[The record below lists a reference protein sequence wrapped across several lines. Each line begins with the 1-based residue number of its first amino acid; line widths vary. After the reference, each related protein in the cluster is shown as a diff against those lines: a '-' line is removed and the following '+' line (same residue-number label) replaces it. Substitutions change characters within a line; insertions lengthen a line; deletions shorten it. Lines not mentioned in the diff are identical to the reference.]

1 MLNSNPITR
10 IEWLRLSALAVVLLF
25 AGCVTHRPQ
34 QPLPPLP
41 PPPPDISKIPE
52 PVPRAEPRSAQGNPP
67 FYEALGKRYF
77 VMANANGY
85 VERGVASWYG
95 PGFHAANTSNGEK
108 YDMYGM
114 TAAHKTLPLPTY
126 VQVTNLQNGRSVIVR
141 VNDRGPFKEGRII
154 DLSRTAAE
162 RLDIVRAGT
171 GFVEVRAI
179 TPGAEAA
186 PAPAPKTSELYVQAG
201 AFSSEGNANRLRDQ
215 LRSQGEQNS
224 FVRKDTVG
232 DRVLY
237 RVRIGPV
244 PNVSEFDEIVAR
256 LRKLGFPDARLA
268 ND

>member
-1 MLNSNPITR
+1 MLNSKRLYR
-10 IEWLRLSALAVVLLF
+10 IEGLRALAIALFLLF
-25 AGCVTHRPQ
+25 AGCVTAPKQRPV
-34 QPLPPLP
+34 P

-52 PVPRAEPRSAQGNPP
+52 PVPRAEPRSAQGNPS
-67 FYEALGKRYF
+67 FYEVLGKRYF
-77 VMANANGY
+77 VMANAVGY

-162 RLDIVRAGT
+162 RLDIVKNGT

-186 PAPAPKTSELYVQAG
+186 PASKTSQLYVQAG
-201 AFSSEGNANRLRDQ
+201 AFSSEANANRLRDQ
-215 LRSQGEQNS
+215 LKAQGEQSS
-224 FVRKDTVG
+224 FVRRDTVG

-244 PNVSEFDEIVAR
+244 PSVNEFDSIVAR

>member
-1 MLNSNPITR
+1 MLQTDRTHRGNAF
-10 IEWLRLSALAVVLLF
+10 RLLTFGLVLVF
-25 AGCVTHRPQ
+25 AGCVSTPPQ
-34 QPLPPLP
+34 RSVP
-41 PPPPDISKIPE
+41 PPPEVSKIPE
-52 PVPRAEPRSAQGNPP
+52 PVPHAEPRSAQGNPP
-67 FYEALGKRYF
+67 FYQALGKRYF
-77 VMANANGY
+77 VMANAVGY

-162 RLDIVRAGT
+162 RLDMVRDGT
-171 GFVEVRAI
+171 AFVEVRAI
-179 TPGAEAA
+179 TPGADLQP
-186 PAPAPKTSELYVQAG
+186 PAKSSELYVQAG
-201 AFSSEGNANRLRDQ
+201 AFSSEANANRLRDQ
-215 LRSQGEQNS
+215 LKAQIDQTS
-224 FVRKDTVG
+224 FVRRDAVG
-232 DRVLY
+232 NQVLY
-237 RVRIGPV
+237 RVRVGPIPTV
-244 PNVSEFDEIVAR
+244 NEFDSVLAR